1 MAVKTFKWVGRDR
14 AGSSQRGQ
22 IQAEN
27 EAQARTM
34 LRQQQ
39 IIASTVRPAPK
50 EIHFSLPGFGS
61 KVRDRDIVIY
71 TRQFATMIDAGLPLV
86 QCLGVL
92 EDQTENPALAST
104 IGKVKLHVEGGQT
117 YAEALKAYPNVFSD
131 LYVNMVAAGELG
143 GILDTIL
150 ARLASYIE
158 KAVALKAKIKSAMT
172 YPAAI
177 VGVAVLIVIFLLV
190 FVIPQFAKMFEEFGA
205 TLPAPTR
212 FVMAISHFAKNYIL
226 FAIVGVVVGSRLFRY
241 YYKTYRGRRVVDAIL
256 LKLPVV
262 GMLLKKIAVAKFT
275 RTLGTLISSGVPI
288 IDGMEIVAK
297 TSGNAIVEDAIIG
310 AIASIKEGESMS
322 KPLLEADVFPP
333 MVIQMIAV
341 GEQTGALDAM
351 LAKIADFYDEEVDIS
366 VASLTSLMEPMIMVL
381 LGAIIGGVVV
391 AMYLPIFK
399 LAATVG

>member
-1 MAVKTFKWVGRDR
+1 MQGE
-14 AGSSQRGQ
+14 S
-22 IQAEN
+22 
-27 EAQARTM
+27 EAQVRGL

-39 IIASTVRPAPK
+39 IIASSVRPAPK
-50 EIHFSLPGFGS
+50 EIKFSLRGFGA
-61 KVRDRDIVIY
+61 KVKDRDIVIY

-86 QCLGVL
+86 QCLGIL
-92 EDQTENPALAST
+92 EEQTENPRLAST
-104 IGKVKLHVEGGQT
+104 IGKVKADVEGGQA
-117 YAEALKAYPNVFSD
+117 YAEALKAHPRIFSD

-150 ARLASYIE
+150 ARLSAYIE

-177 VGVAVLIVIFLLV
+177 VAVSILIVIFLLV

-212 FVMAISHFAKNYIL
+212 VVMGISYYAKRYIVFVIIAAIIGARIFKS
-226 FAIVGVVVGSRLFRY
+226 Y
-241 YYKTYRGRRVVDAIL
+241 YRTHRGRLVVDAAL

-262 GMLLKKIAVAKFT
+262 GMLLRKIAVARFT
-275 RTLGTLISSGVPI
+275 RTLGTLVSSGVPI
-288 IDGMEIVAK
+288 IDSMEIVAK
-297 TSGNAIVEDAIIG
+297 TSGNAVVEEAIMG
-310 AIASIKEGESMS
+310 AISSIKGGESIS
-322 KPLLEADVFPP
+322 KPLGDADVFPP

-351 LAKIADFYDEEVDIS
+351 LAKIADFYDEEVDTA
-366 VASLTSLMEPMIMVL
+366 VASLTSLMEPLIMVF

-399 LAATVG
+399 LAATIG